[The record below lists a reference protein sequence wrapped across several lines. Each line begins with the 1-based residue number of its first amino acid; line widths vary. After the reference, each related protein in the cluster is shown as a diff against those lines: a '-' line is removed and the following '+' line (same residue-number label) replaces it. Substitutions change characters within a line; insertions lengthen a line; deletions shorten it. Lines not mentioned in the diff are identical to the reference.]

1 MRFFS
6 VGHFEFFLSKKKK
19 KIVSS
24 QRKQADHSYELSF
37 FSALWMVFSESWKRG
52 CPNYVTCKQL

>member
-6 VGHFEFFLSKKKK
+6 VGHFEFFLSKKK